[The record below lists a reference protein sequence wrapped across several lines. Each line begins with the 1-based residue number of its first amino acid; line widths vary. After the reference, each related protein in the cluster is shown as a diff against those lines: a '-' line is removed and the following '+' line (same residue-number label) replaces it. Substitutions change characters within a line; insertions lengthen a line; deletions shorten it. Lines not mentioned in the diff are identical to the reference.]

1 MLCTCIISR
10 TGLYDPCRFA
20 CIGNSGV
27 FDATAAELTK
37 SYHPTVLSMYKC
49 TIVMLLCHSGG
60 DSVQDEMRRVLSGYI
75 TIQLRCLCHCP
86 ALDRRKHEYLPK
98 RGRQRSADA
107 ILIHRN
113 SLGVSGG
120 RFGSPVERNPT
131 GVAHKNPYKIYIVC
145 YMYL

>member
-1 MLCTCIISR
+1 VLRTYIISE

-20 CIGNSGV
+20 CIGNSGI
-27 FDATAAELTK
+27 FDAAAAESTK
-37 SYHPTVLSMYKC
+37 SYRPTVPPVYKC

-60 DSVQDEMRRVLSGYI
+60 DSVQDDTRRVLSGYI

-86 ALDRRKHEYLPK
+86 ILDRRKHEYLPK

-113 SLGVSGG
+113 S
-120 RFGSPVERNPT
+120 
-131 GVAHKNPYKIYIVC
+131 
-145 YMYL
+145 